1 MRYRILRKVC
11 SIAITFILIASLFP
25 FQAFAA
31 TGNSPFKSG
40 TYTHSSVFDGMNIY
54 NGIDVS
60 EHQKTINW
68 NKVKSAGVDFAI
80 IRVAGRGYG
89 SGNLYEDKYYRQNL
103 QGAIDAGIKV
113 GVYFFSQ
120 AVTVKEAEEEADYIL
135 SRISGYNITLP
146 VIYDFEFG

>member
-1 MRYRILRKVC
+1 MRKVC

-120 AVTVKEAEEEADYIL
+120 AVNEEEAKEEAVSDDRSHPSCEKKRY
-135 SRISGYNITLP
+135 
-146 VIYDFEFG
+146 

>member
-1 MRYRILRKVC
+1 
-11 SIAITFILIASLFP
+11 
-25 FQAFAA
+25 
-31 TGNSPFKSG
+31 
-40 TYTHSSVFDGMNIY
+40 MNIY

-103 QGAIDAGIKV
+103 QAQLMRASKWECI
-113 GVYFFSQ
+113 FS
-120 AVTVKEAEEEADYIL
+120 
-135 SRISGYNITLP
+135 RRR
-146 VIYDFEFG
+146 

>member
-1 MRYRILRKVC
+1 MRKVC

-60 EHQKTINW
+60 EHQKTINY
-68 NKVKSAGVDFAI
+68 VSATREI
-80 IRVAGRGYG
+80 SQPEKTRIRVMT
-89 SGNLYEDKYYRQNL
+89 S
-103 QGAIDAGIKV
+103 
-113 GVYFFSQ
+113 F
-120 AVTVKEAEEEADYIL
+120 
-135 SRISGYNITLP
+135 ISTLP
-146 VIYDFEFG
+146 SELRSP

>member
-1 MRYRILRKVC
+1 MRKVC
-11 SIAITFILIASLFP
+11 AIAITFILIASLFP

-146 VIYDFEFG
+146 VIFDFEF